1 LLNNLGGIV
10 LGALFRL
17 RGNDE
22 RLNEVIPLLDSPH
35 FHPSVFLIPRFLYN
49 RGLPRIFR
57 RNPHA

>member
-1 LLNNLGGIV
+1 LAAGQVGDDVRKLL
-10 LGALFRL
+10 F
-17 RGNDE
+17 D
-22 RLNEVIPLLDSPH
+22 